1 MVFNKALN
9 IDLDSLYSEDETI
22 SEKNWANLNF
32 YFQKKAISSH
42 IGCYSQLKFK
52 HSQNKTEL
60 KLKLKK
66 TFLKN
71 FHIETNNCI
80 NCPQLMYFCLLN
92 CFDNK

>member
-9 IDLDSLYSEDETI
+9 TDLDLLYSEDDNI

-42 IGCYSQLKFK
+42 IGYYSQLKFK
-52 HSQNKTEL
+52 HSQNKIEL

-66 TFLKN
+66 TFFEK
-71 FHIETNNCI
+71 FS
-80 NCPQLMYFCLLN
+80 YR
-92 CFDNK
+92 D